1 MPWVTPRQIFFFAKI
16 KKLNIKGS
24 EYMVTAL
31 INGVEEI
38 FSEKLTLKEYLI
50 NRGYDIS
57 SVIVE
62 YNFNILKSELWDSTG
77 INDKDNIEILSF
89 VGGG

>member
-1 MPWVTPRQIFFFAKI
+1 
-16 KKLNIKGS
+16 
-24 EYMVTAL
+24 MVTAL
-31 INGVEEI
+31 INGVEES
-38 FSEKLTLKEYLI
+38 FTEKLTLKEYLT
-50 NRGYDIS
+50 NRGYDIN

-89 VGGG
+89 VGGGWDNGKGTNFRRKSF

>member
-1 MPWVTPRQIFFFAKI
+1 M
-16 KKLNIKGS
+16 G
-24 EYMVTAL
+24 TAL
-31 INGVEEI
+31 INGVEES
-38 FSEKLTLKEYLI
+38 FKEKLTLKEYLT
-50 NRGYDIS
+50 NRGYDIN

>member
-1 MPWVTPRQIFFFAKI
+1 MAKA
-16 KKLNIKGS
+16 
-24 EYMVTAL
+24 V

-38 FSEKLTLKEYLI
+38 VVDTTSLKEYLL
-50 NRGYDIS
+50 RKGYDIN

>member
-1 MPWVTPRQIFFFAKI
+1 MAKA
-16 KKLNIKGS
+16 
-24 EYMVTAL
+24 VV
-31 INGVEEI
+31 NGFEEI
-38 FSEKLTLKEYLI
+38 VADNKNLREYLLEK
-50 NRGYDIS
+50 GYDIN

-89 VGGG
+89 VGGGWDNGKRVNIGRKGF

>member
-1 MPWVTPRQIFFFAKI
+1 MAVAK
-16 KKLNIKGS
+16 
-24 EYMVTAL
+24 
-31 INGVEEI
+31 INGVEESVENGTTI
-38 FSEKLTLKEYLI
+38 FSYLDSK
-50 NRGYDIS
+50 GYNKA

-62 YNFNILKSELWDSTG
+62 YNFTILKSELWEETT

>member
-1 MPWVTPRQIFFFAKI
+1 MAVAK
-16 KKLNIKGS
+16 
-24 EYMVTAL
+24 
-31 INGVEEI
+31 INGVEERVESGATI
-38 FSEKLTLKEYLI
+38 FSYLDSK
-50 NRGYDIS
+50 GYNKA

-62 YNFNILKSELWDSTG
+62 YNFTILKSELWEETT

>member
-1 MPWVTPRQIFFFAKI
+1 MAKA
-16 KKLNIKGS
+16 
-24 EYMVTAL
+24 V

-38 FSEKLTLKEYLI
+38 VVDTTSLKEYLLGK
-50 NRGYDIS
+50 GYDIN

>member
-1 MPWVTPRQIFFFAKI
+1 MAKA
-16 KKLNIKGS
+16 
-24 EYMVTAL
+24 VV
-31 INGVEEI
+31 NGVEEI
-38 FSEKLTLKEYLI
+38 VADNKSLREYLLGK
-50 NRGYDIS
+50 GYDIN

>member
-1 MPWVTPRQIFFFAKI
+1 MAVAK
-16 KKLNIKGS
+16 
-24 EYMVTAL
+24 
-31 INGVEEI
+31 INGVEESVESSTTI
-38 FSEKLTLKEYLI
+38 SSYLDSK
-50 NRGYDIS
+50 GYNKA

-62 YNFNILKSELWDSTG
+62 YNFTILKSEIWERTV

>member
-1 MPWVTPRQIFFFAKI
+1 M
-16 KKLNIKGS
+16 G
-24 EYMVTAL
+24 TAL
-31 INGVEEI
+31 INGVEES
-38 FSEKLTLKEYLI
+38 FKEKLTLKEYLT
-50 NRGYDIS
+50 NRGYDIN

-89 VGGG
+89 VGGGWDNEKRVNIGRKSF

>member
-1 MPWVTPRQIFFFAKI
+1 
-16 KKLNIKGS
+16 
-24 EYMVTAL
+24 MVTAL

>member
-1 MPWVTPRQIFFFAKI
+1 MI
-16 KKLNIKGS
+16 
-24 EYMVTAL
+24 TAL
-31 INGVEEI
+31 INGVEER
-38 FSEKLTLKEYLI
+38 FTEKMTLKEYLT
-50 NRGYDIS
+50 NRGYDIN

-62 YNFNILKSELWDSTG
+62 FNFNILKSELWDSMG

>member
-1 MPWVTPRQIFFFAKI
+1 
-16 KKLNIKGS
+16 
-24 EYMVTAL
+24 MVTAL
-31 INGVEEI
+31 INDVEES
-38 FSEKLTLKEYLI
+38 FTEKLTLKEYLT
-50 NRGYDIS
+50 NRGYDIN

>member
-1 MPWVTPRQIFFFAKI
+1 
-16 KKLNIKGS
+16 
-24 EYMVTAL
+24 MVTAL
-31 INGVEEI
+31 INGVEES
-38 FSEKLTLKEYLI
+38 FTEKLTLKEYLT
-50 NRGYDIS
+50 NRGYDIN

-89 VGGG
+89 VGGGWDNGKRVNIGRKGF